1 MTDHIVQA
9 FDTELGA
16 ITQQISELGQLA
28 ERQLTDAV
36 WALRHAST
44 ELAESVKAQD
54 QELDRL
60 AARIEDEAISL
71 IARRQP
77 LAVDLRH
84 VMAAIRIAAN
94 LERTGDLA
102 SNIAK
107 RALALAPN
115 RLPEVFAEPLQ
126 RMADLALLQL
136 HDAREAFVERDAA
149 RAQGVWEHD
158 ATIDTLHTMLFQ
170 DIVQAMADDQAPAL
184 DLAHLLFVIKNIER
198 IGDHATNIAENVVY
212 LVSGAAPTQERPKQD
227 ESSSLAHLPAKP

>member
-9 FDTELGA
+9 FDTELEA

-36 WALRHAST
+36 WALRHASK
-44 ELAESVKAQD
+44 ELAESVKSQD
-54 QELDRL
+54 TQMDRL
-60 AARIEDEAISL
+60 AARIEEEAISL

-94 LERTGDLA
+94 LERAGDLA

-107 RALALAPN
+107 RVIAMAPHK
-115 RLPEVFAEPLQ
+115 LPDAFAEPLQ
-126 RMADLALLQL
+126 RMVDLALLQL
-136 HDAREAFVERDAA
+136 HDAGEAFAKRDAQQ
-149 RAQGVWEHD
+149 AQGVWEHD
-158 ATIDTLHTMLFQ
+158 ATIDALHTLLFQ
-170 DIVQAMADDQAPAL
+170 DIVEAMTDDQVPAL

-212 LVSGAAPTQERPKQD
+212 LVSGAAPTQDRPKQD
-227 ESSSLAHLPAKP
+227 ESSSLAQLSPKR

>member
-9 FDTELGA
+9 FDTELEA
-16 ITQQISELGQLA
+16 ITQQINELGQLA

-36 WALRHAST
+36 WALRHANK

-54 QELDRL
+54 PQLDRL
-60 AARIEDEAISL
+60 ATRIEEEAISL

-94 LERTGDLA
+94 LERAGDLA

-107 RALALAPN
+107 RVVAMAPHK
-115 RLPEVFAEPLQ
+115 LPEAFAEPLQ
-126 RMADLALLQL
+126 RMVDLALLQL
-136 HDAREAFVERDAA
+136 HDAGEAFATRDAQQ
-149 RAQGVWEHD
+149 AQGVWEHD
-158 ATIDTLHTMLFQ
+158 TTIDALHTMLFQ
-170 DIVQAMADDQAPAL
+170 DIVEAMADDQVPAL

-212 LVSGAAPTQERPKQD
+212 LVSGSSPTQDRPKQD
-227 ESSSLAHLPAKP
+227 ESSSLTHLAPKR

>member
-36 WALRHAST
+36 WALRHAGMD
-44 ELAESVKAQD
+44 LAESVKAQD
-54 QELDRL
+54 QQLDRL
-60 AARIEDEAISL
+60 AARIEEEAISL

-77 LAVDLRH
+77 IAVDLRH

-94 LERTGDLA
+94 LERAGDLA

-107 RALALAPN
+107 RALALGSN
-115 RLPEVFAEPLQ
+115 RSPEAFAEPLQ

-136 HDAREAFVERDAA
+136 HEAREAFVARDAT
-149 RAQGVWEHD
+149 RAQRVWEHD
-158 ATIDTLHTMLFQ
+158 ATIDALHTILFQ
-170 DIVQAMADDQAPAL
+170 DIVQEMADGQTPSL

-198 IGDHATNIAENVVY
+198 IGDHATNIAENVMY
-212 LVSGAAPTQERPKQD
+212 LVSGAAPEHERPKQD
-227 ESSSLAHLPAKP
+227 ESSSLGHLPVKP